1 MYNKIKQLKGE
12 KFAKTIRGY
21 HNGIFEIPNILEIVR
36 YSGDDAEPLLS
47 YLVNLITEKT
57 AEKSTESF
65 DILLNKAGY
74 EFVVADT
81 AEKQNSIKKYFALN
95 EKLCTF
101 GTDRYKNYY
110 IVNVWRKNINE
121 IKRENFTMPKRDD
134 EYGTSCMSIQMAK
147 KGGFISIKN
156 RYNHTVNNCDNTLNS
171 NPDNIILGLSDALQ
185 KHFKIKFTT
194 QSVAINGNYHLVNKC
209 IYNYNYEIN
218 GIYVGENFYIKNG
231 EVIEINQNEEI
242 ILDYFLLNL
251 KTKKI
256 ACIVDINDCFAE
268 TIENEIKNKTIRISK
283 KIDDIEK
290 YDEFLII
297 KI

>member
-21 HNGIFEIPNILEIVR
+21 HNGIYEIPNILEIIR

-81 AEKQNSIKKYFALN
+81 AEKQNSIKKYFAPN

-134 EYGTSCMSIQMAK
+134 EYGTSCMSIQMAE

-156 RYNHTVNNCDNTLNS
+156 RYNHAVNNCDNTLNS

-209 IYNYNYEIN
+209 IYHYNYEIN

-251 KTKKI
+251 KTKKVV
-256 ACIVDINDCFAE
+256 CIVDINDCFAE

-290 YDEFLII
+290 YGEFLII